1 MNNEKISRY
10 MEFLFEPFTECDTDK
25 SVSLEE
31 IRLNARNQWNREEQ
45 REIEIIIDLLQD
57 NGYLEID
64 KASGLIK
71 LTSKGYE
78 HIHEN
83 TQLKLR
89 ISLQPLVMPTGNL
102 RNPLPK
108 DYIFNELWRLI
119 GKQNEA
125 LFYIKGPSYYNRIK
139 GFIKGSYPSYSD
151 YIKHRKKEQKLSDSR
166 KDWYRD
172 LFNELPKDKV
182 LDFIDDLSQEINS
195 EIENNTTPPKE
206 LPLPDPFN
214 DPFEEDEINSCVEG
228 NTRYLMKTTIDTFG
242 SQISISDDCPKIKNE
257 EPTKQVEPFIQGT
270 CIDEERIFISYA
282 WEKSHESTIIKIR
295 ERLKEAGFK
304 IDFDKDQPLGTHIG
318 RYMNQGIE
326 RCRKCLICITPEY
339 SRKAESD
346 RGGVANETLRIEES
360 MRLNQSTTRFIPL
373 LLEGNFETTPPNF
386 LRDRKGIDFV
396 NRDFEDAMKE
406 LIKELKS

>member
-45 REIEIIIDLLQD
+45 REIEIIIELLQD

-125 LFYIKGPSYYNRIK
+125 LFYIKGPSYYNRI
-139 GFIKGSYPSYSD
+139 
-151 YIKHRKKEQKLSDSR
+151 
-166 KDWYRD
+166 
-172 LFNELPKDKV
+172 
-182 LDFIDDLSQEINS
+182 
-195 EIENNTTPPKE
+195 
-206 LPLPDPFN
+206 
-214 DPFEEDEINSCVEG
+214 
-228 NTRYLMKTTIDTFG
+228 
-242 SQISISDDCPKIKNE
+242 
-257 EPTKQVEPFIQGT
+257 
-270 CIDEERIFISYA
+270 
-282 WEKSHESTIIKIR
+282 
-295 ERLKEAGFK
+295 
-304 IDFDKDQPLGTHIG
+304 
-318 RYMNQGIE
+318 
-326 RCRKCLICITPEY
+326 
-339 SRKAESD
+339 
-346 RGGVANETLRIEES
+346 
-360 MRLNQSTTRFIPL
+360 
-373 LLEGNFETTPPNF
+373 
-386 LRDRKGIDFV
+386 
-396 NRDFEDAMKE
+396 
-406 LIKELKS
+406 